1 MPEAESAT
9 PEDRRDERT
18 HLFVIGTLYFGR
30 ASAPVRVRNLSAA
43 GALIEGTSL
52 PLAGTEII
60 LRRGDLKASGIAV
73 WVASGRAGLCFKSP
87 VAVSSWLPTKEPSR
101 QRHADRFVFGL
112 KHAGLAAGIAGVL
125 PVEEAKLCMPAVV
138 PELESLQV
146 ELGHLADSLAKD
158 VILVATHP
166 EVQFLDEAVQRIG
179 KIVQAIHAA
188 ER

>member
-30 ASAPVRVRNLSAA
+30 SSAPVRVRNLSAT

-52 PLAGTEII
+52 PHVGTEII

-73 WVASGRAGLCFKSP
+73 WVASGRAGLSFKSP

-101 QRHADRFVFGL
+101 QRHIDRFVFGL
-112 KHAGLAAGIAGVL
+112 KHAGLAANVAHALPIEGAGL
-125 PVEEAKLCMPAVV
+125 SMPAVV
-138 PELESLQV
+138 AGLERLQA
-146 ELGHLADSLAKD
+146 ELGQLADKLAQD
-158 VILVATHP
+158 VVLVATHP
-166 EVQFLDEAVQRIG
+166 EVQFLDEAAQRIG
-179 KIVQAIHAA
+179 KIVQAIQAA